1 MLGSKVVNRDDV
13 LKDHGRILGGLE
25 ERVKGIVVNILS
37 GVECRLEAELHGV
50 ALEVMQAVMEFEI
63 LSVAGPK
70 GKHQAQ
76 RGYSRWGHNPGSVV
90 IDGTKVRCEV
100 PRVVAKESRKT
111 QQLKS
116 YGLFQQTGELVRRAY
131 RDLIRGVSTRRF
143 AEGVED
149 FVRAH
154 GISASTIS
162 RHMVKATAQKVEEL
176 FTRSLAELDLVV
188 LMLDGV
194 DVGGHTVVIALGI
207 DSKGKKH
214 ILGLRQGATENTAV
228 AKGLLEE
235 LVERGL
241 RTERP
246 MLVVIDGAK
255 ALRRAVTDVLGEKTP
270 VQRCTVHKKRNV
282 LDYLA
287 KSERPWVSR
296 RMTQAYNENDEAKAR
311 KQLLSLANELQR
323 INPSAAKSLLE
334 GFEETLTVQ
343 RLGLP
348 QELRCSLRSTNIIES
363 ANNGVRDG
371 SRNVKNWQGGTK
383 VERWTAASLLDREKN
398 FRAINGCKHM
408 NALIVALE
416 NYTKPETEAA

>member
-1 MLGSKVVNRDDV
+1 MYRSKVVNRDNV
-13 LKDHGRILGGLE
+13 LKDHARILGALE
-25 ERVKGIVVNILS
+25 ERVKGVVVNMLS
-37 GVECRLEAELHGV
+37 GVECKLGAELHGV

-70 GKHQAQ
+70 GKHQAE
-76 RGYSRWGHNPGSVV
+76 RRYSRWGHNPGSVV
-90 IDGTKVRCEV
+90 LDGTKVRCQV
-100 PRVVAKESRKT
+100 PRVVEEESRKT
-111 QQLKS
+111 HRLKS

-154 GISASTIS
+154 GISASTVS
-162 RHMVKATAQKVEEL
+162 RRMVVATAKKVEVL
-176 FTRSLAELDLVV
+176 FTRSLVELDLVV

-194 DVGGHTVVIALGI
+194 DVGGHAVVIALGI

-241 RTERP
+241 PVDRP

-255 ALRRAVTDVLGEKTP
+255 ALRKAVMDVLGEKTP

-282 LDYLA
+282 LEHLA
-287 KSERPWVSR
+287 KSERLWVSR

-334 GFEETLTVQ
+334 GLDETLTVQ

-348 QELRCSLRSTNIIES
+348 EQLRRSLRSTNIIES
-363 ANNGVRDG
+363 ANNGVRGG
-371 SRNVKNWQGGTK
+371 SRNVKNWRNGAQ
-383 VERWTAASLLDREKN
+383 VERWTAASLLETEKHV
-398 FRAINGCKHM
+398 RRIRGCKHM
-408 NALIVALE
+408 RVLLVALE
-416 NYTKPETEAA
+416 NHMKRETEAA